1 MPDKRRAYKTTD
13 MRVFNT
19 VLSPC
24 MECRHD
30 ITCLGMLVE
39 SIGRKY
45 KGITMA
51 QWDNRLQ
58 NNIFVN
64 QMR

>member
-1 MPDKRRAYKTTD
+1 
-13 MRVFNT
+13 
-19 VLSPC
+19 
-24 MECRHD
+24 MECRRD
-30 ITCLGMLVE
+30 VTCLRILVGREE

-64 QMR
+64 RTLLAIV